1 MSQTSSSND
10 TPAISLR
17 KIVDNTSTGGGGGGG
32 GGNGVWGQITGTLAN
47 QTDLQNALN
56 AKANVGSLGMF
67 GTLSTVNSEMATPFV
82 QHPCPAVGTSVTLA
96 TFTGAGIVD
105 MIWITLGTNSD
116 GTLMWDGRLQVFTD
130 GAALPDIDTDL
141 GTLFLT
147 ALDGHLGSAR
157 CAATQHISYG
167 TMGGSGTGMSGGL
180 KFPIPYSN
188 GIVIKLL
195 APTGSTSHPDS
206 DYTLFTQIS
215 NKPGVVSGY
224 RLRSNAVSWINRKT
238 YTKDDIIT
246 FFNLTNAAGWLV
258 WQSVAVLGLAS
269 SGNTYD
275 YLERIWFWGI
285 DGESTNPDG
294 NGVVTTKFSSSGGED
309 LFLYGWYFANAQG
322 VYGTPWTLCTATNNA
337 NKTTVAGFDFWASC
351 GGLKFSS
358 ALKPGW
364 SLKPSAVINNG
375 HEMSWCFLYY
385 IDTSVPFAP
394 SAPAL
399 SATPGNGQ
407 VTLLITPPVSYG
419 SQKITSYSGTY
430 SPGGGT
436 FTPSVG
442 DTSIL
447 ISGLT
452 NGVAYTFSLTATNA
466 IGTSSPGTVVSTP
479 VTIAFP
485 TITTGTL
492 IARYVANDITGI
504 AEGDPVPL
512 WSPSAGTSA
521 ITLGETFSGS
531 GPNFISNGING
542 QAIVRFNSSTFRR
555 LAASASFNL
564 AAPVVEIFVFKPSQ
578 VSSSNQIFDTN
589 PGGAHGRSAGGINGS
604 GQWNTYA
611 GGADAVSA
619 VTPTIAPHVV
629 VMCQNGANCYLSI
642 DGVKSS
648 LQNSGSGGFDL
659 PQVGSTAALDGDIAE
674 FIVISGN
681 ISDSDRRLIEAY
693 ESTVYN
699 IPVT

>member
-1 MSQTSSSND
+1 MSQTSEQND
-10 TPAISLR
+10 SFPISLR
-17 KIVDNTSTGGGGGGG
+17 KIVDNTSEIANGGWGG
-32 GGNGVWGQITGTLAN
+32 GGNGIWGQIIGTLSN

-105 MIWITLGTNSD
+105 MVWITLGTNSD

-285 DGESTNPDG
+285 DGEPTTPDG

-394 SAPAL
+394 SAPSI
-399 SATPGNGQ
+399 SATAGDTQ
-407 VTLLITPPVSYG
+407 ATLAITPPTSYG
-419 SQKITSYSGTY
+419 SSAITGYTGTY

-436 FTPSVG
+436 FTVAAV
-442 DTSIL
+442 DTSKVIT
-447 ISGLT
+447 GLT
-452 NGVAYTFSLTATNA
+452 NGVTYTFSLRAVNSV
-466 IGTSSPGTVVSTP
+466 GTSSPGTTTSTP
-479 VTIAFP
+479 TSLPFP
-485 TITTGTL
+485 TITTGTIL
-492 IARYVANDITGI
+492 ARYVASDLALSDGASITSWAKTSGTSSI
-504 AEGDPVPL
+504 SLIQSGTDPVPVFK
-512 WSPSAGTSA
+512 TSIMNGRA
-521 ITLGETFSGS
+521 VARFSGAGFS
-531 GPNFISNGING
+531 
-542 QAIVRFNSSTFRR
+542 R
-555 LAASASFNL
+555 LVASASFNT
-564 AAPVVEIFVFKPSQ
+564 AAPTMMICVWKPVALSANQ
-578 VSSSNQIFDTN
+578 VFDTY

-604 GQWNTYA
+604 GLWNTYA
-611 GGADAVSA
+611 GASDAVSA
-619 VTPTIAPHVV
+619 VSPTSAPHIE
-629 VMCQNGANCYLSI
+629 VMVQNGSSSYVSI

-648 LQNSGSGGFDL
+648 TIDAGSGGIDL
-659 PQVGSTAALDGDIAE
+659 PLFGVITQLDGDVAE
-674 FIVISGN
+674 IIVISGN
-681 ISDSDRRLIEAY
+681 VSDSDRRLIEAY
-693 ESTVYN
+693 EGTVYN
-699 IPVT
+699 ITVT